1 MSLFTN
7 IQPTLVNSDNK
18 SDNKSLWQKVCSSFI
33 AEFGEEIYNRW
44 LTKLELVSAL
54 GNEVVMSVSSKFL
67 RDWIKREYLNSGG
80 LSGKGI
86 AKIFA
91 DENPDFKKVSIIYS
105 KEENHET
112 NFENGGETGKIIS
125 ISKYDN
131 VFTLGIDLNPKFTF
145 ENFVVGK
152 SNQLAYNMARVL
164 AGDNKLSFLD
174 EANPLFLYG
183 GVGLG
188 KTHLAQAIAWY
199 IKDNNKNSKIIYL
212 TAERFMNQFVQSL
225 RNKDIMEFKERIRAI
240 DMLIIDDLQ
249 FITGKDGTQEEL
261 LYTLTSL
268 VENNKKIVLVCDRS
282 PGDLS
287 DIDEKL
293 KSRISGGFV
302 VDFKC
307 PDYETRLAILKAK
320 AKSIASELEIDEK
333 VLSLLASKINSNIR
347 DLEGA
352 LKKMIANYMFTGE
365 EINVENAKILL
376 KDLFRTNHN
385 DTTIDV
391 IQKNVAK
398 YFSVKLSD
406 LKSTDRSRNIA
417 RPRQIAMYLA
427 KNLTSKS
434 LPDIGREFG
443 GKNHATIIHAIK
455 KVEELMFN
463 DSAFAMD
470 VKKIEELINS

>member
-7 IQPTLVNSDNK
+7 IKSTPTN
-18 SDNKSLWQKVCSSFI
+18 SDNKSLWQKVSTRFI

-44 LTKLELVSAL
+44 LAKLELVSAS
-54 GNEVVMSVSSKFL
+54 GNEIIMSVSSKFL

-80 LSGKGI
+80 FSGKGI
-86 AKIFA
+86 SKIFA
-91 DENPDFKKVSIIYS
+91 DENSNFKKISIIYS
-105 KEENHET
+105 QSEEISVKNSENEEEN
-112 NFENGGETGKIIS
+112 GRVVS

-131 VFTLGIDLNPKFTF
+131 VFTLGTDLNPKFTF
-145 ENFVVGK
+145 ENFIVGK
-152 SNQLAYNMARVL
+152 SNQLAYNMARIL
-164 AGDNKLSFLD
+164 AGDKKVDFVD
-174 EANPLFLYG
+174 ESNPLFLYG

-188 KTHLAQAIAWY
+188 KTHLAQAVAWY
-199 IKDNNKNSKIIYL
+199 IKDNNKNSKVIYL

-225 RNKDIMEFKERIRAI
+225 RNKDIMEFKERLRAI
-240 DMLIIDDLQ
+240 DILIIDDLQ
-249 FITGKDGTQEEL
+249 FIAGKEGTQEEL
-261 LYTLTSL
+261 LHTLSSL

-282 PGDLS
+282 PGDLN
-287 DIDEKL
+287 DIDQKL
-293 KSRISGGFV
+293 KSRISGGMI

-320 AKSIASELEIDEK
+320 AKSISVELEISEA
-333 VLSLLASKINSNIR
+333 VLSLLASKINSNVR

-352 LKKMIANYMFTGE
+352 LKKMIASYMFTGE
-365 EINVENAKILL
+365 EINVENAKIIL

-385 DTTIDV
+385 GTTIEI
-391 IQKNVAK
+391 IQKKVAE
-398 YFSVKLSD
+398 YFSVKIAD

-417 RPRQIAMYLA
+417 RPRQIAMYFA

-443 GKNHATIIHAIK
+443 GKNHATIIHAVK

-463 DSAFAMD
+463 NPAFAMD